1 MLGVKYM
8 EKIRVIDGLSS
19 LESFAKQCSELLLE
33 GFVLCLDGDLGAG
46 KTTFTKFLGKYM
58 GIEDT
63 INSPTFTIMKIYDGK
78 IPLYHMDVYRLQGI
92 GVDYELEEYIYGKG
106 VTVIEWYHHIE
117 EILQEDRL
125 VIEIEIIDASKRKLT
140 LRGTGTYEQI
150 VENLGD

>member
-1 MLGVKYM
+1 MLGVKCM
-8 EKIRVIDGLSS
+8 EKSRVIGSLSS
-19 LESFAKQCSELLLE
+19 LESFAKQCSEFLFE

-92 GVDYELEEYIYGKG
+92 GVDYELEEYI
-106 VTVIEWYHHIE
+106 
-117 EILQEDRL
+117 
-125 VIEIEIIDASKRKLT
+125 
-140 LRGTGTYEQI
+140 
-150 VENLGD
+150 